1 MFDIYM
7 EEVLKNINDI
17 IRFDFEN
24 VEGLSNEKYKKKV
37 YNRKEAFKRK
47 MKKCD
52 DKDKDDIDY
61 QICMALN
68 DSIVY
73 KEVKIQQSPDNLQ
86 LQRDYKKL
94 EKQLEVYKNEN
105 DKLESQI
112 ETLRNM
118 NKNLRDS
125 QVITTN
131 IISEYDEEYYKDI
144 INGLNEKNNKLKE
157 ELKFNQDDLDDRNNI
172 ITRLNMDKRHY
183 INNMKSDDEKDIIIL
198 NLKEQLIMAREEE
211 YMKKMDRDMEL
222 SNSLE
227 EQSRLKKKEQNKKYY
242 ENNKSKLKG
251 YL

>member
-1 MFDIYM
+1 M

-105 DKLESQI
+105 DKLEKQI

-118 NKNLRDS
+118 NQKLRDS

-131 IISEYDEEYYKDI
+131 IISDYDENYYKDI
-144 INGLNEKNNKLKE
+144 INGLQEKNNKLKE
-157 ELKFNQDDLDDRNNI
+157 DLKFNQAELDERNII
-172 ITRLNMDKRHY
+172 ITRLNGERRHY
-183 INNMKSDDEKDIIIL
+183 INNMKSDDEKDIEIQ
-198 NLKEQLIMAREEE
+198 NLKDELFMAREEE
-211 YMKKMDRDMEL
+211 YIKKLDRDMEL
-222 SNSLE
+222 KNTLE
-227 EQSRLKKKEQNKKYY
+227 EQLRLKKKEQNKKYY

>member
-1 MFDIYM
+1 MYIYM
-7 EEVLKNINDI
+7 EDVLKSVIDNIN
-17 IRFDFEN
+17 FEFN
-24 VEGLSNEKYKKKV
+24 NNENLNTDKYNEKK
-37 YNRKEAFKRK
+37 YNRKKAFKRK
-47 MKKCD
+47 MKKCHEND
-52 DKDKDDIDY
+52 QDDIQY
-61 QICMALN
+61 QLCMLF
-68 DSIVY
+68 Y
-73 KEVKIQQSPDNLQ
+73 KAKTNGEVVETNSKEN
-86 LQRDYKKL
+86 KKL
-94 EKQLEVYKNEN
+94 EKQLEDYKNEN
-105 DKLESQI
+105 VKLQSQI

-118 NKNLRDS
+118 NHKLRDS

-131 IISEYDEEYYKDI
+131 IISDYDENYYKDI
-144 INGLNEKNNKLKE
+144 IDGLHKKNNKLKE

-183 INNMKSDDEKDIIIL
+183 INNMKPDDEKDIIIL
-198 NLKEQLIMAREEE
+198 NLKEQLIMVREEE

>member
-7 EEVLKNINDI
+7 EDVLKSVIDNISFEFNNDE
-17 IRFDFEN
+17 D
-24 VEGLSNEKYKKKV
+24 LTNEKYKRRV
-37 YNRKEAFKRK
+37 YNRKDNFKRK
-47 MKKCD
+47 MKKCHNN
-52 DKDKDDIDY
+52 DKDDIHY
-61 QICMALN
+61 QLCMLLYKAKTN
-68 DSIVY
+68 GEVVETNSI
-73 KEVKIQQSPDNLQ
+73 EN
-86 LQRDYKKL
+86 KKL
-94 EKQLEVYKNEN
+94 EKQLEDYKNEN
-105 DKLESQI
+105 DKLQSQI

-118 NKNLRDS
+118 NQTLRDS

-131 IISEYDEEYYKDI
+131 IISDYDENYYKDI

-198 NLKEQLIMAREEE
+198 NLKEQLIMVREEE
-211 YMKKMDRDMEL
+211 YMKKLDRDMEL

>member
-198 NLKEQLIMAREEE
+198 NLKEQLIMVREEE

>member
-1 MFDIYM
+1 M

-47 MKKCD
+47 MKKC
-52 DKDKDDIDY
+52 
-61 QICMALN
+61 MALN
-68 DSIVY
+68 NSIVY

-105 DKLESQI
+105 DKLEKQI

-118 NKNLRDS
+118 NQKLRDS

-131 IISEYDEEYYKDI
+131 IISDYDENYYKDI

-157 ELKFNQDDLDDRNNI
+157 DLKFNKTELDERNII
-172 ITRLNMDKRHY
+172 ITRLNRERRHY
-183 INNMKSDDEKDIIIL
+183 INNMKPDDDKDIEIQ
-198 NLKEQLIMAREEE
+198 NLKDQLFMAREEE
-211 YMKKMDRDMEL
+211 DIKKLDRDMEL
-222 SNSLE
+222 NNTLE
-227 EQSRLKKKEQNKKYY
+227 EQLRLKKKEQNKKYY
-242 ENNKSKLKG
+242 ENNKSKSKG
-251 YL
+251 YFWISH